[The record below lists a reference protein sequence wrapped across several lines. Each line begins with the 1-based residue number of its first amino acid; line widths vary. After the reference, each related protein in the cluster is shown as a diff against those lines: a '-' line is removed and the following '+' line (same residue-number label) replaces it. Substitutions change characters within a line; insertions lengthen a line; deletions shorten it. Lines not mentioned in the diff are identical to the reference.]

1 MSNNKNEKVA
11 LYEKL
16 FNAKSEIGQIS
27 KNKTNPFHKS
37 EYFDVNG
44 LIEAVEPILQKH
56 KLLLIQPLIDNQV
69 VSIISDIETG
79 FEISSSIEIR
89 NQDNPQ
95 KIGSEITYYR
105 RYTLQSLLGLKAE
118 DDDANKASESKAKAD
133 KKELPVKWLNEKQ
146 FEQAKQSEDEIIEK
160 TLKYYDGN
168 TIHEKDGN
176 QFRASM
182 KKAYKQELQQIL
194 TENKNI

>member
-1 MSNNKNEKVA
+1 MSNNENEKVE
-11 LYEKL
+11 LYNKL

-118 DDDANKASESKAKAD
+118 DDDANKASVNKPKDDKQWLNPTDLDKWSKAVDYVAKGGSVVD
-133 KKELPVKWLNEKQ
+133 IRKRYKLSKENEQK
-146 FEQAKQSEDEIIEK
+146 
-160 TLKYYDGN
+160 
-168 TIHEKDGN
+168 
-176 QFRASM
+176 
-182 KKAYKQELQQIL
+182 L
-194 TENKNI
+194 TEQSKNK

>member
-118 DDDANKASESKAKAD
+118 DDDANKASVNKPKDD
-133 KKELPVKWLNEKQ
+133 KKDLPVKWLNEKQ
-146 FEQAKQSEDEIIEK
+146 FEQAKQSDDEIIEK
-160 TLKYYDGN
+160 TLKYYDGK

-176 QFRASM
+176 QFKASM